1 MHLASWTLEPVRLTL
16 RPQPCVIELR
26 KDAGETGHFD
36 GDLIF
41 YTKGVILGEGQGA
54 QSCRIKG
61 FIVASARMLR
71 FVVLINCY
79 TLQADRAGGLRRVA
93 ELVANVLPDLGKR
106 RLGSVHV
113 SQCDAMSLCES
124 LDQ

>member
-41 YTKGVILGEGQGA
+41 YTK
-54 QSCRIKG
+54 
-61 FIVASARMLR
+61 
-71 FVVLINCY
+71 
-79 TLQADRAGGLRRVA
+79 ADRAGGLRRVA